1 MVKRLSPGI
10 EKHETHFPYIKIN
23 RYLNLSNT
31 LQGKLGAPEKFD
43 SHDEVEEK
51 VN

>member
-1 MVKRLSPGI
+1 MKQYFPSI
-10 EKHETHFPYIKIN
+10 EIN
-23 RYLNLSNT
+23 RYINLSNT

-43 SHDEVEEK
+43 SRDEVEEK